1 MSRLL
6 PKIEKE
12 AKPLYRVGQIVNVID
27 YYDDMILRG
36 YYLALV
42 LDIRS
47 VSYRSIHSHASDL
60 NFMYDLLPLKDGR
73 YNKYRNVAE
82 ESQIVAV
89 DEE

>member
-6 PKIEKE
+6 PEIEKE
-12 AKPLYRVGQIVNVID
+12 VKPLYRVGQIVNVID
-27 YYDDMILRG
+27 YYDDMIVRG

-47 VSYRSIHSHASDL
+47 VSYNSIHSLAPDV
-60 NFMYDLLPLKDGR
+60 NFMYDLLPLKAGR
-73 YNKYRNVAE
+73 YNKYRSVAE